1 MDAMNSVDMFIIVV
15 ALVFGALGIY
25 WGFIR
30 QVLALAGLI
39 AGIVFASRY
48 GPDIADALSSF
59 ITNDMLA
66 RALGFIIVLVAV
78 SSAASLLASLL
89 HRFAGLLFLG
99 SFDHLLGGLL
109 GVLQGLM
116 VCAILLLVAA
126 ASPVSFWAQAL
137 ADSSLAP
144 SLVRV
149 FSFLLPL
156 LPDSFR
162 FAAQLTFGIP

>member
-1 MDAMNSVDMFIIVV
+1 MNSVDMIIIVV
-15 ALVFGALGIY
+15 ALLFGALGIY

-48 GPDIADALSSF
+48 GADVADALSSF
-59 ITNDMLA
+59 IANDMLA
-66 RALGFIIVLVAV
+66 RVLGFIVVLVGV

-89 HRFAGLLFLG
+89 RRFVGLLFLG
-99 SFDHLLGGLL
+99 WLDHLLGGLL

-116 VCAILLLVAA
+116 ACAVLLLVAA
-126 ASPVSFWAQAL
+126 ASPLSPWALAL

-144 SLVRV
+144 LLVRI